1 VDCLVRLGRA
11 QAETFLDRALQAGWI
26 TLEDLAHR
34 VRSRLGRHGTPRL
47 LELVSGVV
55 GGERSA
61 AERRLTDLLRGARI
75 TGWEANA
82 EIRDDAGLIGVGD
95 VVFATA
101 KLVVEVDGL
110 AFHVTPER
118 FQRDRQRQNRL
129 VAAGWTVLR
138 FTWSDLTERPDYVVA
153 SVRRLTQG

>member
-1 VDCLVRLGRA
+1 MESLIDV
-11 QAETFLDRALQAGWI
+11 
-26 TLEDLAHR
+26 
-34 VRSRLGRHGTPRL
+34 
-47 LELVSGVV
+47 VSGVV

-61 AERRLTDLLRGARI
+61 GERRLTELLRAARI

-82 EIRDDAGLIGVGD
+82 EIRDGDGLIGVGD
-95 VVFATA
+95 VVFASA

-138 FTWSDLTERPDYVVA
+138 FTWRDLTERPSYVVA

>member
-1 VDCLVRLGRA
+1 
-11 QAETFLDRALQAGWI
+11 
-26 TLEDLAHR
+26 
-34 VRSRLGRHGTPRL
+34 
-47 LELVSGVV
+47 
-55 GGERSA
+55 
-61 AERRLTDLLRGARI
+61 
-75 TGWEANA
+75 
-82 EIRDDAGLIGVGD
+82 
-95 VVFATA
+95 VVFASA

-138 FTWSDLTERPDYVVA
+138 FTWMDLTERPSYVVA